1 MDNIKK
7 SFEVTFHYSGT
18 KENWAHDDLKKE
30 LIAHDGQKV
39 SVLRPLTADEA
50 DLFDVG
56 PMYKI
61 RFGDG
66 YETDAFGDELVRE
79 DHDPTVESISS
90 QGLSSALS
98 LLYTHL
104 DEISEEAQR
113 VISALEHIYFQKRGD
128 DNTIKLCDLAS
139 YTAASLWTGKSDI
152 CDVLNEGDYDDVL
165 EKLKLFNEDG
175 GEECYNKDFIDAINK
190 NIDWNH
196 VVASGILSGN
206 HIIEDAIEA
215 TLKKL
220 KNKTAEISIS
230 RAQFETAMKYLRNEE
245 HLEEGENISFTAD
258 FGDGMTMDISVWG
271 NKDKNKP
278 AWADAVL
285 FDHGDA
291 ITCGLGED
299 LLAPW
304 VLNDLNEIRYEARIQ
319 IEN

>member
-1 MDNIKK
+1 MNNIKK
-7 SFEVTFHYSGT
+7 SLEATFHYSGT
-18 KENWAHDDLKKE
+18 KENWAHQDLKKE
-30 LIAHDGQKV
+30 LITHDGQKV
-39 SVLRPLTADEA
+39 SVLRPLTAEEA

-56 PMYKI
+56 PMYKV
-61 RFGDG
+61 RFEDG

-79 DHDPTVESISS
+79 DHDPTIESISI
-90 QGLSSALS
+90 QGLSSTLS

-104 DEISEEAQR
+104 NEISEEVQE
-113 VISALEHIYFQKRGD
+113 VISALEHIYFQKRKD
-128 DNTIKLCDLAS
+128 TSIKLCDLAT
-139 YTAASLWTGKSDI
+139 YTATSLWTGKSDI

-165 EKLKLFNEDG
+165 EKLKLFNED
-175 GEECYNKDFIDAINK
+175 EKDEYYNKAFIDAVNE
-190 NIDWNH
+190 NIDWNY

-206 HIIEDAIEA
+206 HIIEEAIET

-230 RAQFETAMKYLRNEE
+230 RTQFETAMKYLRNEE

-271 NKDKNKP
+271 SKGENKP

-291 ITCGLGED
+291 IACGLGED

-319 IEN
+319 VKN